1 MSYKN
6 LLKSIF
12 IVYNINMR
20 AKLKTSTNNFIGG
33 AKYKMPLLYII
44 LIAILAVI
52 IIGLLVYVFY
62 PKKSDKNNY
71 YEEEEEE
78 AAAAC
83 PKKHVCMHQ
92 KTFNDVIRSK
102 DESESIK
109 IVETREQIPS
119 RRGMEDPTVS
129 RDRRVLNDPLFPPL
143 NRTDRLTFDSVA
155 YETKQRNINIPTN
168 DIGDR
173 FRQVGYVTLVSQEGE
188 KDAGGNQW
196 KLLGREKNRHES
208 EFYMVPTNNNYDIK
222 VPLTPE
228 VVVGPRLKDI
238 YTIPNELR
246 FKSPLLNKGTYEFVE
261 LPKTDFADSYY
272 L

>member
-1 MSYKN
+1 
-6 LLKSIF
+6 
-12 IVYNINMR
+12 MR
-20 AKLKTSTNNFIGG
+20 AKLKTNTNNFIGG
-33 AKYKMPLLYII
+33 AKFKMPLLYII

-52 IIGLLVYVFY
+52 IIGLLVYIFY
-62 PKKSDKNNY
+62 PKTSDKNNDY
-71 YEEEEEE
+71 DEEEEEVASGRE
-78 AAAAC
+78 AQDQRSC
-83 PKKHVCMHQ
+83 PKNHVCMHQ

-102 DESESIK
+102 DEVESIK
-109 IVETREQIPS
+109 IVETSEQIPH
-119 RRGMEDPTVS
+119 RRGMEDPRSGELRDPTVS

-143 NRTDRLTFDSVA
+143 ARTDRLTFDSVA
-155 YETKQRNINIPTN
+155 YETKERNINIPTN

-173 FRQVGYVTLVSQEGE
+173 FRQVGYVTSQEGE
-188 KDAGGNQW
+188 KDAGGGNW
-196 KLLGREKNRHES
+196 KLFGREKSRHES

-246 FKSPLLNKGTYEFVE
+246 FKSPLLNRSSYEFVE